1 MNACCSRI
9 AAGLIS
15 LIAMAGLAIQFDA
28 TFAQNASVTGTLWIL
43 VRYFTVLANV
53 AIAALF
59 GAIATG
65 RAPSARMIGGGVLA
79 ILLVGVVYGLL
90 LRGLLELSGGALLAD
105 TLLHKVTPVIA
116 PLWWIAFAAKG
127 RLRQSDPWWW
137 ALFPA
142 LYLPYALA
150 RGIVEGRYAYPFLN
164 VTKIGWSGV
173 ALYAAVMVGSF
184 LLAGF
189 ALVALDRRLGCRA
202 T

>member
-1 MNACCSRI
+1 M
-9 AAGLIS
+9 
-15 LIAMAGLAIQFDA
+15 
-28 TFAQNASVTGTLWIL
+28 
-43 VRYFTVLANV
+43 
-53 AIAALF
+53 
-59 GAIATG
+59 
-65 RAPSARMIGGGVLA
+65 
-79 ILLVGVVYGLL
+79 VYGLL
-90 LRGLLELSGGALLAD
+90 LRGLLALSGGALLAD

-116 PLWWIAFAAKG
+116 PLWWVVFAPKG

-150 RGIVEGRYAYPFLN
+150 RGMVEGRYAYPFLN

-173 ALYAAVMVGSF
+173 ALYAAVMAGCF

-189 ALVALDRRLGCRA
+189 ALVALDRRLGRRA